1 MIAIARDFDPSAT
14 ASATPD
20 PLDHEKPEHLRLTIK
35 AVREDWP
42 MAPDRRAQALESLG
56 AILASESPKIRPRM
70 KLLAARAI
78 LQFEDNEARRAI
90 DQTRLEQKAQQ
101 LENDE
106 KHREFRREHAEKSLE
121 HKRAELGERIESRKS
136 REAQWAAEFELRER
150 RFEHTA
156 KHQAAKLDHERE
168 LHDDRMAVAHARL
181 DLGHARLDLDKA
193 RFHHQVVQTEDKAEA
208 QAELARHHAAQET
221 FRSQIANYLTPR
233 TKHERITSAPTT
245 PAPTT
250 AAPATSA
257 LPLRSSAPTPSM
269 REAKRPDRPSSIGH
283 PAQSH
288 PHAPA
293 A

>member
-35 AVREDWP
+35 AVRENWP
-42 MAPDRRAQALESLG
+42 MPPDRRAQALESLG
-56 AILASESPKIRPRM
+56 AILASGSPKIRPRM

-78 LQFEDNEARRAI
+78 LQFEDREARRAL

-121 HKRAELGERIESRKS
+121 HKREELKERIESRKS
-136 REAQWAAEFELRER
+136 RETHWAAEFELRER

-156 KHQAAKLDHERE
+156 QHRAAQLDHERE

-208 QAELARHHAAQET
+208 QAEQARHHAAQEA
-221 FRSQIANYLTPR
+221 FRQQIADYLTPR
-233 TKHERITSAPTT
+233 TK

-250 AAPATSA
+250 TPATSA
-257 LPLRSSAPTPSM
+257 PPLRTS
-269 REAKRPDRPSSIGH
+269 
-283 PAQSH
+283 
-288 PHAPA
+288 APA